1 MNILYS
7 LLAAEG
13 RRGDSELAHVTP
25 EEKALLKSRG
35 GAGTINPKTGLKEFH
50 GSFANPWNTP
60 MGHPAHHYTWE
71 DNPVTDAV
79 SDVGDKLEDM
89 GDADWWTG
97 DNSLVGDS
105 DFWVGENSLYQEH
118 LVREGGIFETD
129 EMKKRRLERELREK
143 TPDDVPFYMGMD
155 DYVEDVRTGEFT
167 TDDFMALTDEEKFY
181 MAQGMFKGETDFA
194 SYHLKDYHKYMPTYD
209 QEGYDL
215 IQERGLKEY
224 KENIEEVSKIGEMG
238 QASLLNLY
246 HGQQKRQAQRGY
258 AVTGNPMVDR
268 QRENIFSGIQK
279 DVEGGYDKTM
289 LAYEDWAIDKQT
301 HREDFH
307 TEWEDA
313 LYDWMDAVNVGDE
326 G

>member
-50 GSFANPWNTP
+50 SKKVLGVQMHPKHHGS
-60 MGHPAHHYTWE
+60 
-71 DNPVTDAV
+71 
-79 SDVGDKLEDM
+79 
-89 GDADWWTG
+89 WWTG
-97 DNSLVGDS
+97 DTEKAIDSATDTVS
-105 DFWVGENSLYQEH
+105 DFFSDTGDTIEGMGNAEWWLGENSLFNEY
-118 LVREGGIFETD
+118 LVGEGGWVEP
-129 EMKKRRLERELREK
+129 EEQKRKRQLREQ
-143 TPDDVPFYMGMD
+143 TPDDVPFYIGMD
-155 DYVEDVRTGEFT
+155 DYAEDVRTGDFT
-167 TDDFMALTDEEKFY
+167 TDNFMDLTDDEKFL
-181 MAQGMFKGETDFA
+181 MAQGMFKGETDYA

-215 IQERGLKEY
+215 IEKRGAKEY
-224 KENIEEVSKIGEMG
+224 RENIEDVSNIGEIG

-246 HGQQKRQAQRGY
+246 QGQQKSQAQRGY
-258 AVTGNPMVDR
+258 ASTGNPMVDR

-279 DVEGGYDKTM
+279 DVEAGYDKTM
-289 LAYEDWAIDKQT
+289 LAYEDWGIEKQT

-313 LYDWMDAVNVGDE
+313 LYDWIDDTNLE
-326 G
+326 E